1 MAGGKTR
8 IEDEEPPVG
17 AVEFAALMRPFE
29 PFEGR
34 PRLAVAVSG
43 GRDSL
48 ALALLAREWVRQRG
62 GDLTALVVDHALR
75 PESAAEAE
83 QVRLTLASCGIEAHV
98 FRLRWQRRPSSGLQE
113 SARARRYRILRD
125 WCGEQGVLHL
135 LLAHQA
141 DDQAETYVLRKE
153 RQSGPEGLA
162 GMSACVEF
170 PEVRVLRPLLP
181 VPRARLSATLKA
193 RRQPWIDDPTN
204 EDPAYRRARLRMEGL
219 PSPRESLLRRVDQA
233 AARRVVSERTL
244 AAALVELAQPHPL
257 GAVYVDAHALRAL
270 PKAVAAQALSRIVA
284 TVSGGE
290 HEPRS
295 ERLAGALDH
304 LRAATPKPGRQPP
317 AEPPKGTTV
326 GGCRIVWRGGG
337 WLVAREAASI
347 QDRGQWSGDA
357 SVEWDGR
364 FLVGER
370 ITAGRGALTDE
381 WSGLHGVPGR
391 GWQTEAILRLYPL
404 SMSQNLRRAQLPSV
418 VANAYPLMPLPE
430 PDVARW
436 RPAAEA
442 AWPATSG
449 LSVVLAGSPAVRWDE
464 RVVPLVLR
472 GAAAVLM
479 QPVLPGAGET
489 ASSPPIALSR
499 YLPVAVFRPRR
510 PLLGA
515 PFFPCFAADEAQL
528 VKR

>member
-1 MAGGKTR
+1 MAGGKSKA
-8 IEDEEPPVG
+8 ENDEPPVG

-48 ALALLAREWVRQRG
+48 ALVLLAREWVRQRG
-62 GDLTALVVDHALR
+62 GDLVALVVDHALR

-98 FRLRWQRRPSSGLQE
+98 FRLRWHRRPSSGVQE
-113 SARARRYRILRD
+113 AARARRYRILRD

-153 RQSGPEGLA
+153 RDSGPDGLA

-193 RRQPWIDDPTN
+193 RRQPWIDDPSN
-204 EDPAYRRARLRMEGL
+204 EDPAYRRARLRLEGL

-233 AARRVVSERTL
+233 AARRVVSEH
-244 AAALVELAQPHPL
+244 AVANALVDLAQPHPL
-257 GAVYVDAHALRAL
+257 GAVYLDPEALRSL
-270 PKAVAAQALSRIVA
+270 PKAVAAQALSRVVA

-290 HEPRS
+290 HEPRV
-295 ERLAGALDH
+295 ERLTAALNH
-304 LRAATPKPGRQPP
+304 LRARTPKAGKPP
-317 AEPPKGTTV
+317 AEPPPGTTV
-326 GGCRIVWRGGG
+326 GGCRIVWRGNQ
-337 WLVAREAASI
+337 WLVVREAASI
-347 QDRGQWSGDA
+347 HDHADWRGDS
-357 SVEWDGR
+357 SIEWDGR

-370 ITAGRGALTDE
+370 IPAGGVAALTDE
-381 WSGLHGVPGR
+381 WTGRHGVPGR

-404 SMSQNLRRAQLPSV
+404 SVSQNLRRSQLPSV
-418 VANAYPLMPLPE
+418 IANAYPLVPLAE

-442 AWPATSG
+442 AWPATKG
-449 LSVVLAGSPAVRWDE
+449 LSVILAGSPAVRWDE

-472 GAAAVLM
+472 SAAAALV
-479 QPVLPGAGET
+479 QPVLPAGGQS
-489 ASSPPIALSR
+489 AASPPIALSKF
-499 YLPVAVFRPRR
+499 LPVAVFRPRR

>member
-1 MAGGKTR
+1 MAGGKIR
-8 IEDEEPPVG
+8 IEDDEPPVG

-62 GDLTALVVDHALR
+62 GELVALVVDHALR

-83 QVRLTLASCGIEAHV
+83 QVRLALTACGIEAHV

-113 SARARRYRILRD
+113 AARARRYRILRD

-153 RQSGPEGLA
+153 RDSGPDGLA

-204 EDPAYRRARLRMEGL
+204 EDPAYRRARLRLEGL

-233 AARRVVSERTL
+233 AARRVVSER
-244 AAALVELAQPHPL
+244 AVAGALVDLAQPHPL
-257 GAVYVDAHALRAL
+257 GAVYVDPQVLRSL

-290 HEPRS
+290 HEPRV

-304 LRAATPKPGRQPP
+304 LRAVTPKTGKAP
-317 AEPPKGTTV
+317 AEPPPGTTV
-326 GGCRIVWRGGG
+326 GGCRIVWRGNQ

-347 QDRGQWSGDA
+347 QDRADWRGDA

-370 ITAGRGALTDE
+370 IPTGGRGLLTDE
-381 WSGLHGVPGR
+381 WTGRHGVPGR

-418 VANAYPLMPLPE
+418 ITNAYPLMPLPE
-430 PDVARW
+430 PDVVRW

-442 AWPATSG
+442 AWPATKG
-449 LSVVLAGSPAVRWDE
+449 LSVILAGSPAVRWDE

-472 GAAAVLM
+472 SAAAALV
-479 QPVLPGAGET
+479 QPVFPGAGESA
-489 ASSPPIALSR
+489 ASLPIALSR
-499 YLPVAVFRPRR
+499 FLPVAVFRPRR
-510 PLLGA
+510 PILGA

>member
-1 MAGGKTR
+1 MAGGKSR
-8 IEDEEPPVG
+8 IEDDEPPVG

-48 ALALLAREWVRQRG
+48 ALALLAREWVRTRG
-62 GDLTALVVDHALR
+62 GELVALVVDHALR

-113 SARARRYRILRD
+113 AARARRYRILRD

-153 RQSGPEGLA
+153 RDSGPDGLA

-181 VPRARLSATLKA
+181 VPRARLSASLKA
-193 RRQPWIDDPTN
+193 RRQPWIDDPSN
-204 EDPAYRRARLRMEGL
+204 EDPAYRRARLRIEGL
-219 PSPRESLLRRVDQA
+219 PSPRDSLLRRVDQA
-233 AARRVVSERTL
+233 AAKRVVNER
-244 AAALVELAQPHPL
+244 AVADALVELAQPHPL
-257 GAVYVDAHALRAL
+257 GAIYLDPDALRSL

-290 HEPRS
+290 HEPRGD
-295 ERLAGALDH
+295 RLVNALEH
-304 LRAATPKPGRQPP
+304 LRAKTPKPGKVP
-317 AEPPKGTTV
+317 AEPPPGTTV
-326 GGCRIVWRGGG
+326 GGCRIVWRGNQ
-337 WLVAREAASI
+337 WLVVREAASI
-347 QDRGQWSGDA
+347 HDHADWRGDA

-370 ITAGRGALTDE
+370 IPTGGLGSLTDE
-381 WSGLHGVPGR
+381 WTGRHGVPGR

-404 SMSQNLRRAQLPSV
+404 SMSQNLRRAQLPTV
-418 VANAYPLMPLPE
+418 IANAYPVMPLPE

-442 AWPATSG
+442 AWPATKG
-449 LSVVLAGSPAVRWDE
+449 LSVILAGSPAVRWDE

-472 GAAAVLM
+472 SAAAALV
-479 QPVLPGAGET
+479 QPMLPTGGES
-489 ASSPPIALSR
+489 AASPPIALSKF
-499 YLPVAVFRPRR
+499 LPVAVFRPRR

>member
-1 MAGGKTR
+1 MAGAKTR
-8 IEDEEPPVG
+8 IEDDEPPVG
-17 AVEFAALMRPFE
+17 AQEFAALMRPFE

-62 GDLTALVVDHALR
+62 GELVALIVDHALR
-75 PESAAEAE
+75 HESAAEAE
-83 QVRLTLASCGIEAHV
+83 QVRLTLASSGIEAHV

-113 SARARRYRILRD
+113 AARARRYRVLRD

-153 RQSGPEGLA
+153 RDSGPDGLA

-181 VPRARLSATLKA
+181 VPRARLSATLRA

-204 EDPAYRRARLRMEGL
+204 EDPAHRRARLRIEGL
-219 PSPRESLLRRVDQA
+219 PSPRDSLLRRVDQA
-233 AARRVVSERTL
+233 AAKRVINER
-244 AAALVELAQPHPL
+244 AVADALIDLAQPHPL
-257 GAVYVDAHALRAL
+257 GAVYVDPQALRGM
-270 PKAVAAQALSRIVA
+270 PKVLAAQALSRIVA

-290 HEPRS
+290 HEPRR
-295 ERLAGALDH
+295 ERLTAALDH
-304 LRAATPKPGRQPP
+304 VRAKTPKPGKAP
-317 AEPPKGTTV
+317 AEPPPGTTV
-326 GGCRIVWRGGG
+326 GGCRIVWRGNQ

-347 QDRGQWSGDA
+347 QDRPDWRGDA

-370 ITAGRGALTDE
+370 IPAGGGRSLTDE
-381 WSGLHGVPGR
+381 WSGRHGVPGR
-391 GWQTEAILRLYPL
+391 GWQTEAILRLYSL
-404 SMSQNLRRAQLPSV
+404 SVSQNLRRAQVPAV
-418 VANAYPLMPLPE
+418 NANAYPIMPLAE

-442 AWPATSG
+442 AWPATKG
-449 LSVVLAGSPAVRWDE
+449 LSVILGGSPAVRWDE

-472 GAAAVLM
+472 SAAATLV
-479 QPVLPGAGET
+479 QPVLPAAGQSV
-489 ASSPPIALSR
+489 AAPPIALSKF
-499 YLPVAVFRPRR
+499 LPVAVFRPRR
-510 PLLGA
+510 PLMGA

>member
-1 MAGGKTR
+1 MAGGKNK
-8 IEDEEPPVG
+8 IADDEPPVG

-62 GDLTALVVDHALR
+62 GELVALVVDHALR

-83 QVRLTLASCGIEAHV
+83 HVRLALTSCGIEAHV
-98 FRLRWQRRPSSGLQE
+98 FRLRWQRRPNSGLQE
-113 SARARRYRILRD
+113 AARARRYRILRD

-153 RQSGPEGLA
+153 RDSGPDGLA
-162 GMSACVEF
+162 GMSACIEF

-193 RRQPWIDDPTN
+193 RRQPWIDDPSN
-204 EDPAYRRARLRMEGL
+204 EDPAYRRARLRLEGL

-233 AARRVVSERTL
+233 AAKRVVSERAV

-257 GAVYVDAHALRAL
+257 GAVYVDPQVLRSL
-270 PKAVAAQALSRIVA
+270 PRAVAAQALSRIVA

-290 HEPRS
+290 HEPRA
-295 ERLAGALDH
+295 ERLGGALDH
-304 LRAATPKPGRQPP
+304 LRAVTPKPGKIP
-317 AEPPKGTTV
+317 AEPPAGTTV
-326 GGCRIVWRGGG
+326 GGCRIVWRGSQ

-347 QDRGQWSGDA
+347 QDHVDWRGDA

-370 ITAGRGALTDE
+370 IPAGAGALADE
-381 WSGLHGVPGR
+381 WTGRHGVPGR

-404 SMSQNLRRAQLPSV
+404 SVTQNLKRAQLPSL
-418 VANAYPLMPLPE
+418 VANVYPLMSLPE

-442 AWPATSG
+442 AWPATPG

-472 GAAAVLM
+472 SAAAMLA
-479 QPVLPGAGET
+479 QPVLAGPGEIT
-489 ASSPPIALSR
+489 ASMPISLSR
-499 YLPVAVFRPRR
+499 FLPVAVFRPRR